1 MATPTRFLF
10 GKEKISALPLPAPGA
25 RAIYYDTEVR
35 GLQLRVSARGTK
47 TFGVF
52 KRIAGRPERVTL
64 GRNSQV
70 SVEQARKLALKVL
83 AEVADGSNPA
93 AVKRAHRAEL
103 TFGDLFDEYLIHA
116 KTEKRS
122 WRDDESR
129 YNVWVKPVLGK
140 LKLRNVTPEMV
151 KRVRDTVTKAGKP
164 STANRVVALMS
175 GVFSWAIRE
184 GLHDRNPVKGT
195 RRNREYSR
203 ERFLQPNELPRFFEA
218 LREELNTT
226 LRDFIL
232 MALLTGQRRGNV
244 LAMRWADLSMNA
256 AEWRIPMTKNGTA
269 HTVPL
274 TPEAL
279 EILHARR
286 GLCMGDYVFPAR
298 SGEGHLKWPYKGW
311 DALMKR
317 AKLENLRIHDLRR
330 SMGSWQA
337 RTGASL
343 ALIGKTLNHKDAST
357 TLIYA
362 RLDVDPVREA
372 MQKAT
377 NAMMSAA
384 KVKPEAELVNIKRER
399 AANE

>member
-10 GKEKISALPLPAPGA
+10 GKEKINALPLPAAGA
-25 RAIYYDTEVR
+25 RAIYHDTEVR
-35 GLQLRVSARGTK
+35 GLQLRVSATGGK

-52 KRIAGRPERVTL
+52 KRIAGKPERVTL
-64 GRNSQV
+64 GRFPGV

-93 AVKRAHRAEL
+93 AVKRSHRAEL

-140 LKLRNVTPEMV
+140 LKLRNVTPESV

-164 STANRVVALMS
+164 STANRVVALVS
-175 GVFSWAIRE
+175 AVFSWGVRE
-184 GLHDRNPVKGT
+184 SRCAHNPARGT

-203 ERFLQPNELPRFFEA
+203 ERFLQPNELPCFFEA
-218 LREELNTT
+218 LAQEPNTT

-244 LAMRWADLSMNA
+244 LAMRWTDVSMNA
-256 AEWRIPMTKNGTA
+256 GEWRIPMTKNGTA

-279 EILHARR
+279 EILRDRR
-286 GLCMGDYVFPAR
+286 AHSDSEYVFPAR
-298 SGEGHLKWPYKGW
+298 DGDGHLQWPYKGW
-311 DALMKR
+311 HALLKR
-317 AKLENLRIHDLRR
+317 ADLHNLRIHDLRR

-343 ALIGKTLNHKDAST
+343 ALIGKTLNHKDAAT